1 MTVHLSKQVKENMDA
16 VKGNRPFEEVIAEV
30 LNETFN
36 LEKEIK
42 RLPVSKV
49 VISNNRGSRKRG

>member
-1 MTVHLSKQVKENMDA
+1 VKENMDA